1 VGGSIRSAADFKA
14 SVVPD
19 SSESG
24 WPFLALGPLRQRE
37 PRRRTMSVEKVKRA
51 SGEVVWRVR
60 WRQHGRN
67 RARTFSTRRD
77 AADFDGEVRRQR
89 RAGSLIALDAGAET
103 LGEYVIGTW
112 AATHAATL
120 APKTRL
126 HYASLYDHHLRP
138 YLATIALRDI
148 SPETIARWQA
158 DRLAA
163 GAGPVAVRHALDL
176 LGSVL
181 EYAFVAGRIAENP
194 VRRVKKATRPRR
206 DEVQP
211 LSPTTVE
218 AMRVALS
225 PRDAALISVLAYAGL
240 RPGEALGLRWGDI
253 RERTI
258 LIQRSVSLGEE
269 ADTKTRQHRTVRLLA
284 PLAADLRSW
293 RMAAGHPG
301 DDELVFPGKH
311 RLPWT
316 QAAYQSWRRRAFKRA
331 AHAAGPCHARPYD
344 LRHSFASLLL
354 HEGRSVIYVARQL
367 GHDARLTL
375 TRYGHVI
382 DELEDTPCIAA
393 ETAIE
398 NARKGACTSKPSA
411 VRESRL

>member
-1 VGGSIRSAADFKA
+1 
-14 SVVPD
+14 
-19 SSESG
+19 
-24 WPFLALGPLRQRE
+24 
-37 PRRRTMSVEKVKRA
+37 MSVEKLKRPG
-51 SGEVVWRVR
+51 GEVVWRVR

-77 AADFDGEVRRQR
+77 AADFDAEVRRQR
-89 RAGSLIALDAGAET
+89 RAGSLAALDAGIET
-103 LGEYVIGTW
+103 LGEYVTGAW
-112 AATHAATL
+112 VDTHASTL

-138 YLATIALRDI
+138 YLAAIPLRDI
-148 SPETIARWQA
+148 SPETIGRWQA

-163 GAGPVAVRHALDL
+163 GAGPVAVRHAMDL

-181 EYAFVAGRIAENP
+181 EHAFVSGRIPENP
-194 VRRVKKATRPRR
+194 VRRVKKARLPRR
-206 DEVQP
+206 NEVQA
-211 LSPTTVE
+211 LAPTTIE
-218 AMRVALS
+218 AMRSALGM
-225 PRDAALISVLAYAGL
+225 RDATLISVLAYAGL

-269 ADTKTRQHRTVRLLA
+269 TDTKTRQHRTVRLLA
-284 PLAADLRSW
+284 PLAADLREW
-293 RMAAGHPG
+293 RLAAGRP
-301 DDELVFPGKH
+301 DDTELVFPGKDG
-311 RLPWT
+311 RPWI
-316 QAAYQSWRRRAFKRA
+316 QAAYQSWRRRAFRRA
-331 AHAAGPCHARPYD
+331 SLAAGLTHARPYD

-382 DELEDTPCIAA
+382 DELETRRGWTP
-393 ETAIE
+393 
-398 NARKGACTSKPSA
+398 KPQ
-411 VRESRL
+411 